1 MLSEG
6 ILVGFF
12 MLVYNWCTVYEC
24 GFITSAD
31 KGRTIRKLIGRGGG
45 RTKYKKKNSRK
56 RKLNEK
62 KFLHAN

>member
-31 KGRTIRKLIGRGGG
+31 KGWTIRKLIGRGGG
-45 RTKYKKKNSRK
+45 PDEVQKKKFAQ
-56 RKLNEK
+56 EK
-62 KFLHAN
+62 IK

>member
-1 MLSEG
+1 MLAEG

-45 RTKYKKKNSRK
+45 GPDEVQKKIRARDN
-56 RKLNEK
+56 
-62 KFLHAN
+62 